1 MKKRACRIAP
11 ALLCGFSVA
20 FPYFLGGPLDVWVG
34 NRVEFAFSVGDFIG
48 WSLLLFF
55 GVWLLLAA
63 LLMVLPE
70 KVYPIFLG
78 LTAWFGVMS
87 CFQGLFLNFGMNYLV
102 GDYGDGQK
110 PALWMTILD
119 TVLWVA
125 AGVGCVIGALKMKK
139 HEMVRM
145 VATILLVV
153 VCGMQLVG
161 CVSLL
166 PSVLSSE
173 AETENETE
181 VEDETE
187 TEVSAPSTEI
197 ENGATEVGTEAEA
210 ETATEAETE
219 TEVEEEGSMYLTT
232 AGLNTVAPGKNIVI
246 FVLDRFDTNYYDELI
261 EKDPEMFD
269 FLTGFTAYPDNISLY
284 SRTYPAIASMV
295 TGIRNDFSGSAEDYF
310 AKAYGDSDFLKTL
323 KQNDYAVRVYTADY
337 YGYRDA
343 SVLAGI
349 ANNLNATS
357 GYRVTDTGK
366 LVGNMLAL
374 SAYRYLPTLLK
385 STITLSTESFG
396 GIGVYGEAPAYEIN
410 DAAVIE
416 TLNGGLSLDSSCGQN
431 AYTLIHLNGCHVS
444 EGRVESAA
452 KSCFAMIKN
461 YLNEMKRLGVY
472 EDATV
477 IITGDHPSAVD
488 DYAEPTQPRL
498 TALFVK
504 EAGRAEEPF
513 RVSSAQVSQENN
525 LLGTLVKSAGLK
537 TDRDWGLAYS
547 EVPEGVDMERHHLFE
562 FTYESNTSAIMDFR
576 VMGSGRDFANWKK
589 VSQTDIGWLYK

>member
-1 MKKRACRIAP
+1 MKNRARRVVP

-20 FPYFLGGPLDVWVG
+20 FPYFLGGPLDIWVG
-34 NRVEFAFSVGDFIG
+34 NRAEFAFTVGDFIG
-48 WSLLLFF
+48 WSVLLFL
-55 GVWLLLAA
+55 GVWLLLSA
-63 LLMVLPE
+63 LLLAMPE
-70 KVYPIFLG
+70 RVYPIFLG

-102 GDYGDGQK
+102 GDYGDAQK
-110 PALWMTILD
+110 PTLWMMILD

-139 HEMVRM
+139 HELVRM
-145 VATILLVV
+145 IATVLLVV

-166 PSVLSSE
+166 PSVLAS
-173 AETENETE
+173 ETETDTE
-181 VEDETE
+181 SAVETE
-187 TEVSAPSTEI
+187 TEGRAPSTDPEDS
-197 ENGATEVGTEAEA
+197 ATEV
-210 ETATEAETE
+210 ETE
-219 TEVEEEGSMYLTT
+219 TETIAEEAGSMYLTT

-246 FVLDRFDTNYYDELI
+246 FVLDRFDTNYYDDLI
-261 EKDPEMFD
+261 KKDPDMFD

-284 SRTYPAIASMV
+284 SRTYPAVASMI
-295 TGIRNDFSGSAEDYF
+295 TGVRNDFSKGAEDYF
-310 AKAYGDSDFLKTL
+310 AKAYGTSDFLKTL
-323 KQNDYAVRVYTADY
+323 KQNDYAVRIYTADY

-357 GYRVTDTGK
+357 GYRVTNTGK
-366 LVGNMLAL
+366 LLGNMLAL

-416 TLNGGLSLDSSCGQN
+416 TLDGGLSIDSSCGQN

-444 EGRVESAA
+444 SERVESAA
-452 KSCFAMIKN
+452 RSCFAMIKN

-477 IITGDHPSAVD
+477 IITGDHPWAVD
-488 DYAEPTQPRL
+488 DYVEPTTTRL

-504 EAGRAEEPF
+504 EAGRAEESF
-513 RVSSAQVSQENN
+513 WVSNAQVSQENN
-525 LLGTLVKSAGLK
+525 LLATLVKSAELK

-547 EVPEGVDMERHHLFE
+547 EVPEGVDVERHHLFE
-562 FTYESNTSAIMDFR
+562 FTYENNTSAILDFR
-576 VMGSGRDFANWKK
+576 VMGSGRDLANWEK